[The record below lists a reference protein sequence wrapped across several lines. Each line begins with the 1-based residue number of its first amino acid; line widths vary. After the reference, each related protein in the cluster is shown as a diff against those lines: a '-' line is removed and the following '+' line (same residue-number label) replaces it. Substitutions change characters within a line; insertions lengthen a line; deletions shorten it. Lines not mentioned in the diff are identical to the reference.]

1 MADQNILIDVIC
13 YPYTFPIG
21 IINEYIYT
29 LPFCYS
35 TEKKDIDFGTKQPKI
50 KGKRR
55 KNNDDPYYNVG
66 YDSTLDVDH
75 NRPDIKSGVKMDI
88 LIDEVSSLVKNNVQT
103 SHIEQIAGQ
112 TVNVTNEWYDTSKY
126 DKYGGELST
135 EEYGAKI
142 DKLQSQSSIKNNY
155 PIIHQLTNWN
165 DLSEDNEYKN
175 LRPFYNKKTK
185 KVEHVKPYFCRTN
198 VDQKVTETIEQITEV
213 KDDIKEKIVNK
224 IKGHI
229 KEHLN
234 EMGVAEV
241 PLQASV
247 SSMDKIHNELKN
259 NVTETINQTTTQIT
273 KISSKINYIDR
284 YGYCDIERD
293 PNNENYGREKGKLIT
308 QESELKTLS
317 KNIINNSIDIAMKND
332 MTISIDSTT
341 NVNRVQNS
349 VIVLSLLFD
358 VFLILLII
366 YFYF

>member
-35 TEKKDIDFGTKQPKI
+35 SVQKDIDFGTKQPKI